1 MNRKT
6 ILDSQEARNFLKQ
19 FKVTNVVA
27 GRGHDCGGLICFLK
41 LKSKTLVDYHD
52 DGWGGQPEIR
62 FESEDAR
69 QLLYKKLTDFNY
81 AQKMFDNGWE
91 FMDSPDDISL
101 DTQVEDVISA
111 LVNLNSEASLMKK
124 TKRAFV
130 FGNHFTQSQVAWPK
144 RTLAEIPK
152 PILQR
157 TYDKYKSELKDGQW
171 FFNTKEQ
178 LISLGIKP

>member
-6 ILDSQEARNFLKQ
+6 ILDNQEAREFLKQ

-27 GRGHDCGGLICFLK
+27 GRGHDCGGLVCFLK

-62 FESEDAR
+62 FDDDDAR

-81 AQKMFDNGWE
+81 AQKMFDNGWD
-91 FMDSPDDISL
+91 FMKSPDEIDL

-111 LVNLNSEASLMKK
+111 LVNLKNEVSLMRK
-124 TKRAFV
+124 TKRAFI
-130 FGNHFTQSQVAWPK
+130 FGNHFSQSEVAWSK
-144 RTLAEIPK
+144 RNLADIPS
-152 PILQR
+152 PLLQR
-157 TYDKYKSELKDGQW
+157 TYDKYKKELVDGQR

-178 LISLGIKP
+178 LISLGINP